1 MATWPN
7 KKTIRKHHPANIE
20 KKNEFDAKL
29 EKIPPFSKNK
39 KKYTEDFACHN
50 RPDCHSAVRYL

>member
-39 KKYTEDFACHN
+39 KKYT
-50 RPDCHSAVRYL
+50 AVSPI